1 MSHQLFGTDGIR
13 GVANQWPI
21 TPEVALSVGR
31 AVARV
36 LPSSKGSQSEKHK
49 VVIGRDTRLSGA
61 MLEAAI
67 TSGLISEGSEVIL
80 AGVAP
85 TPAIALLTHSLGCDA
100 GIMLTASHNPY
111 EDNGIKIF
119 GADGYKLSDA
129 QELAVEEI
137 ILEETGAKPAG
148 KNKTDSSSNVELGS
162 VSILSDTLERYIE
175 SAKSAV
181 PANALAGLKVVLDCA
196 NGAAHEVGPTI
207 FKQLGAEV
215 IPLSVSPDG
224 KNINLNCGA
233 LHAQHA
239 AAEVVK
245 HGADIGIC
253 FDGDADRVIFC
264 DEKGQVIDGDSMLC
278 LCAKTLKAQGKL
290 KHNTLVATV
299 MSNLGMRDSLA
310 ADGIS
315 LETTGVGD
323 RLVLERMREKGY
335 NLGGENSGHIIYADH
350 ATTGDGIMSAL
361 MVLSL
366 MREKSEP
373 LSKLANCME
382 IYPQVL
388 LALSVSEKPPIEDVP
403 QLSAAIA
410 SAEAA
415 FAASGRV
422 LVRYSGTE
430 RKIRILTECSDAD
443 LAQTQ
448 ADLIAAAVNSTIGA

>member
-1 MSHQLFGTDGIR
+1 MSSQLFGTDGIR
-13 GVANQWPI
+13 GTANQWPI
-21 TPEVALSVGR
+21 TPEVALSLGR
-31 AVARV
+31 AVARI
-36 LPSSKGSQSEKHK
+36 LPATSSEKHK
-49 VVIGRDTRLSGA
+49 VLIGRDTRLSGD

-85 TPAIALLTHSLGCDA
+85 TPAIAHLTQSLGCDA

-111 EDNGIKIF
+111 QDNGIKIF
-119 GADGYKLSDA
+119 GADGYKLSDE
-129 QELAVEEI
+129 QELAVEAI
-137 ILEETGAKPAG
+137 ILAEKLDDPTA
-148 KNKTDSSSNVELGS
+148 ELGS
-162 VSILSDTLERYIE
+162 SSTLPDTLQRYSE
-175 SAKSAV
+175 FAQNAV
-181 PANALAGLKVVLDCA
+181 SANALSGLKIVLDCA

-215 IPLSVSPDG
+215 ISLATSPDG
-224 KNINLNCGA
+224 KNINQNCGA
-233 LHAQHA
+233 LHPEHA
-239 AAEVVK
+239 AKAVIE
-245 HGADIGIC
+245 HGAHIGIC

-264 DEKGQVIDGDSMLC
+264 DEAGQVIDGDSMLC
-278 LCAKTLKAQGKL
+278 LCAKALKTQGKL
-290 KHNTLVATV
+290 KHNTLVATI

-310 ADGIS
+310 ADGIA

-366 MREKSEP
+366 MGEKSQP
-373 LSKLANCME
+373 LSQLANCME

-388 LALSVSEKPPIEDVP
+388 LALAVSEKPPIDTVP
-403 QLSAAIA
+403 ELAAAIA
-410 SAEAA
+410 TAEAT
-415 FAASGRV
+415 FDQSEYTGRV

-430 RKIRILTECSDAD
+430 RKIRVLTECSDAA
-443 LAQTQ
+443 LAQSQ
-448 ADLIAAAVNSTIGA
+448 ADLIVAAIAATIGTSAS